1 MKETIQSSALETAGQ
16 AKPETPPSSKP
27 RAEIP
32 RNELALPPAAWN
44 EVPLSEPEARAC
56 IEWLT
61 DELAADAAA
70 LLLGVPEALD
80 PEAFFEPCLEE
91 EPDVLVIIE
100 IARFA
105 LEVRHD

>member
-1 MKETIQSSALETAGQ
+1 MKETTRNPAFETAGQ
-16 AKPETPPSSKP
+16 AKPEPAVSSKP

-32 RNELALPPAAWN
+32 REALAELPAAWD
-44 EVPLSEPEARAC
+44 EAPLSEPEARAC
-56 IEWLT
+56 IRWLT

-70 LLLGVPEALD
+70 LLLGVPEALEA
-80 PEAFFEPCLEE
+80 EAFFEPCLEE

-100 IARFA
+100 IARVA

>member
-1 MKETIQSSALETAGQ
+1 MKETTRNPAFETAGQ
-16 AKPETPPSSKP
+16 ARPETPLNGKP

-32 RNELALPPAAWN
+32 REALAQQPTALDEA
-44 EVPLSEPEARAC
+44 PLSEPEARAC
-56 IEWLT
+56 IRWLT

-91 EPDVLVIIE
+91 EPDALVIIE
-100 IARFA
+100 IARIA